1 MDSQNSQNQ
10 KGIAYLNS
18 KAWYR
23 SLKVLYVLILGVT
36 IGLAIAMGLIFGWPS
51 LILIAPI
58 AVLLLLEIGKR
69 SLYYVVTGKVFPSR

>member
-1 MDSQNSQNQ
+1 MASQGDQDQ

-23 SLKVLYVLILGVT
+23 FLKVLDVLILGVT
-36 IGLAIAMGLIFGWPS
+36 IGLAIPMGLIFGWPS

-58 AVLLLLEIGKR
+58 AVLI
-69 SLYYVVTGKVFPSR
+69 

>member
-1 MDSQNSQNQ
+1 MASQSNQNR

-36 IGLAIAMGLIFGWPS
+36 IGLAIAMALIFGW
-51 LILIAPI
+51 L
-58 AVLLLLEIGKR
+58 
-69 SLYYVVTGKVFPSR
+69 

>member
-10 KGIAYLNS
+10 KGIACLNS

-58 AVLLLLEIGKR
+58 AVLLLLQIGKR

>member
-1 MDSQNSQNQ
+1 MASQNDQSQ

-23 SLKVLYVLILGVT
+23 FLKVLYVLILGVT
-36 IGLAIAMGLIFGWPS
+36 IGLVIAMGLIFGWPS

-58 AVLLLLEIGKR
+58 AVLLLLEIGK
-69 SLYYVVTGKVFPSR
+69 

>member
-1 MDSQNSQNQ
+1 MASQNDQSQ

-51 LILIAPI
+51 LILIVPI

-69 SLYYVVTGKVFPSR
+69 SLYYVVTGKVFPSH

>member
-1 MDSQNSQNQ
+1 MDSQSNQNR

-36 IGLAIAMGLIFGWPS
+36 IGLAIAMALIFGWPS

-58 AVLLLLEIGKR
+58 AVLILLEIGKR